1 MSVMGMTVLSPALPL
16 IRDEFV
22 SSSSTVQNLISF
34 YVLTLALAQLFSGT
48 LSDRIG
54 RKPVLIF
61 GIRLYSISAI
71 LTLFVQNI

>member
-1 MSVMGMTVLSPALPL
+1 MSVMGMTVLTPALPL

-61 GIRLYSISAI
+61 GIGLYSISAI